1 MDTRYDPGKAEKKW
15 YDFWLR
21 KGYFT
26 PRPSKGKPFVIVMPP
41 PNITGP
47 LTMGHVLNMSLQD
60 VLVRWHMLAGHETL
74 WLPGKDHAGIATQNA
89 VERQLA
95 QDNITRHDLGREE
108 FIKRVWQ
115 WKDLMSAKITEQ
127 IKDLGCACDW
137 TRERFTV
144 DDGLARAVRTA
155 FVTLYNKG
163 LIYRGEYV
171 INSCP
176 RCLTTLADEEVERE
190 DGAGKLYY
198 IRYPFEGGGHI
209 TVATTRPETMLGDV
223 AVAVNPRDQ
232 RFKTDL
238 GRTLIL
244 PIVGRRMP
252 VIEDEFVDPEFG
264 TGAVKVTPA
273 HDVDDYE
280 MGKRHGLV
288 PVVIM
293 DKTGTMNANAEEF
306 EGLDRLE
313 ARERIVERLD
323 GDGLLEKV
331 ADYEYSVGRCYRCST
346 MVEPLLS
353 TQYFV
358 KMKPLAGP
366 AIEAVKQ
373 GRIRLHPDR
382 WTKVYFNWMEG
393 IRDWCISRQLWWGHR
408 IPVWYCAN
416 CNKAVSDLVDP
427 ETCPSCGGPVKQEE
441 DVLDTWFSSWLWPF
455 STLGWPD
462 DTDDLRRFYPTS
474 VLVTAPDII
483 FFWVARMIM
492 AGLYFMGEIPFADVY
507 LHGLIRDEFGEKMS
521 KSLGNSPD
529 PSDLICKYGADALR
543 FTTVSLTPKGS
554 DILFGERQVEVG
566 RNFANKVW
574 NAARLLKSATQGV
587 EPIADDGLRENL
599 SDRWILSRMGAAA
612 GQVAAYIENFESN
625 QAAKAIYDFIWHEF
639 CDWYL
644 EMAKERLYSEDA
656 QTRRSVAGVA
666 RKVMRQSLRLL
677 HPLMPFLTEEL
688 WSVLELGRVS
698 ILEVSPSDRDEF
710 PEDRE
715 AEQVMAMVI
724 GIVDAVRN
732 IRGEMGVHPS
742 REVALYLRI
751 PDEIGMK
758 DAVLVSGSYVM
769 KLAVVASIK
778 QGAPPE
784 KEGPVATA
792 VVGGVEIWVPLG
804 DVIDVDVEKSRLT
817 KEIDRIEHLL
827 EKSASRVGNPEFN
840 LKAPPE
846 VVARE
851 KDKVE
856 SLRENLAKLRK
867 NLAVLLGE

>member
-751 PDEIGMK
+751 PDETGMK

-769 KLAVVASIK
+769 KLAGVASIK